1 MALRAMLRSKLWQGR
16 ATYAAMSMLVA
27 WHTLAIIFAPAQHS
41 RAGVAPLR
49 SVLHPYLTLFALDN
63 YWTFFAPN
71 VNGGYQFRY
80 RLEGADGRRFMFIPI
95 EDESWYSPRFW
106 WIKQWQDAIVYNPE
120 INADLAGR
128 LLCREHP
135 SLQPIAVTL
144 IKIEKKDFSPEDHL
158 RGSHPLDLE
167 FVNEKI
173 VKRVPCP
180 AP

>member
-1 MALRAMLRSKLWQGR
+1 MLRSKL
-16 ATYAAMSMLVA
+16 TYAAMSMLVA

-41 RAGVAPLR
+41 RAGVRALR
-49 SVLHPYLTLFALDN
+49 LVLHPYLTLFALDN
-63 YWTFFAPN
+63 GWTFFAPN
-71 VNGGYQFRY
+71 IIAGYQFRY
-80 RLEGADGRRFMFIPI
+80 RLEEADGTRMFIPI
-95 EDESWYSPRFW
+95 ENESRYSPHFW
-106 WIKQWQDAIVYNPE
+106 WIRQWQDAIVYRPQ

-135 SLQPIAVTL
+135 SLHPIAVTL
-144 IKIEKKDFSPEDHL
+144 MVVEKKDFNPEDHL
-158 RGSHPLDLE
+158 RGNHPLDRE